1 MIHTLAMASFGHVF
15 IQFLSCTYWIPKVVF
30 HAQVLSEGSRPA
42 HKLDF
47 DAMNGMDLRSSF

>member
-30 HAQVLSEGSRPA
+30 HAQVLSEGS

-47 DAMNGMDLRSSF
+47 DAMNGMDLRS